1 MNVLGYL
8 NVVPRLPTRIQ
19 RLQEL
24 ADNLYWTWQP
34 DARQLFRDL
43 DRSVWLASNHDPIVV
58 LREVSQERLEAAARD
73 ADFVAAYDDVIE
85 RFDAY
90 QARPSWYQEHLTSS
104 GVGGAEGRLHA
115 YFCAEYGWHESV
127 QLYSGGLGVLAGD
140 HTKAASDLGVPL
152 IAVGLYY
159 PEGYFHQRVAADGRQ
174 EAVYVRTTPTDMPF
188 TPVLDSDGERA
199 VVEVETFGRTVRI
212 QAWQVDVGRVKVLLL
227 DVDHEDNSAEDR
239 ALLSRLYG
247 GDQRT
252 RVAQEMLLGI
262 GGVRLL
268 RRLGL
273 APTSWHMNEGHSAF
287 MALERCRELV
297 ASGREFAAARE
308 VVAADT
314 VFTVHTPVAAGND
327 AFGFELMDQA
337 FRDYHRGLGISR
349 EEFLQLGSADHGWGE
364 VFSMPALAIRFSS
377 GRNGV
382 AELHGETSRR
392 IWADLWPGVPLE
404 EVPIGHV
411 TNGVHLATWMAPAMQ
426 SLVAR
431 TVGGGW
437 QSVVADESTWQ
448 RFSEV
453 DPAEYWEVRKALKR
467 QSLRFLR
474 RRLERQLTRQE
485 ASPTAL
491 LGSSAIFDPEALT
504 IGFARRFAAYK
515 RATLIFRDL
524 DRLHAILADPHR
536 PVQLVFAGKAHPADQ
551 QGQELIASIHRLSHD
566 ERFAGRV
573 LFVEDYD
580 MAVGRAL
587 TRGVDVWLNNPRRPL
602 EASGTSGQKAAL
614 NGVLNLSILDG
625 WWPEAYAG
633 DNGWAIGSGRSYA
646 DEERAD
652 ASDADSLYAL
662 LEGEVVPLFYDRDR
676 PPGADA
682 GAEPLPLEWLRRSV
696 AAVAS
701 VTPAFNAQRMVKDYV
716 TRYYLPA
723 SVRGEQMNADGGALA
738 EELAAW
744 RERVAELWPG
754 VRLKDATLSEQALE
768 SGEEVEATVALVAPG
783 FEAGEVVVELVYSA
797 ADDALQS
804 GLETVRLARPEAG
817 AGSKGAGGVYR
828 ARFSPRLSG
837 RLAFGIRCYPA
848 HRGLVAQADARA
860 VSWAAG

>member
-8 NVVPRLPTRIQ
+8 NVVPRLPPRIE
-19 RLQEL
+19 RLREL
-24 ADNLYWTWQP
+24 SGNLYWTWQP

-43 DRSVWLASNHDPIVV
+43 DKPVWRASNHDPVVV
-58 LREVSQERLEAAARD
+58 LREVRQERLEEAASDPEFLAS
-73 ADFVAAYDDVIE
+73 YDSVIA

-90 QARPSWYQEHLTSS
+90 QRGASWYQAKVAADAAPTP
-104 GVGGAEGRLHA
+104 ADNLHA

-152 IAVGLYY
+152 LAVGLYY
-159 PEGYFHQRVAADGRQ
+159 PEGYFHQRVAADGQQ
-174 EAVYVRTTPTDMPF
+174 EAVYVRTPPTDMPF
-188 TPVLDSDGERA
+188 TPVLDPDGKRV

-212 QAWQVDVGRVKVLLL
+212 QAWRVEVGRVTTLLL

-239 ALLSRLYG
+239 DLLKRLYG

-252 RVAQEMLLGI
+252 RVAQEMILGI

-268 RRLGL
+268 RALEHQ
-273 APTSWHMNEGHSAF
+273 PTSWHMNEGHSAF

-297 ASGREFAAARE
+297 AAGLEFAVARE
-308 VVAADT
+308 LVAADT

-327 AFGFELMDQA
+327 AFGFELMEQA
-337 FRDYHRGLGISR
+337 FRGYHEGLGVSQEAFR
-349 EEFLQLGSADHGWGE
+349 QLGSADHGWGE

-382 AELHGETSRR
+382 ARLHGETSRR
-392 IWADLWPGVPLE
+392 IWADLWPGVPLQ
-404 EVPIGHV
+404 EVPIEHV

-426 SLVAR
+426 RLVSDTIGDDWPAA
-431 TVGGGW
+431 
-437 QSVVADESTWQ
+437 VADEQTW
-448 RFSEV
+448 RGFESV
-453 DPAEYWEVRKALKR
+453 DPAAYWDVRKALKR

-491 LGSSAIFDPEALT
+491 QHSSVIFDPDALT

-524 DRLHAILADPHR
+524 DRLHAILSHPQR

-551 QGQELIASIHRLSHD
+551 QGQTLIASIHRLSQD

-580 MAVGRAL
+580 MAIGRAL

-602 EASGTSGQKAAL
+602 EASGTSGQKAAM
-614 NGVLNLSILDG
+614 NGVLNLSVLDG
-625 WWPEAYAG
+625 WWPEAYEP

-646 DEERAD
+646 DEERGD

-662 LEGEVVPLFYDRDR
+662 LEREVVPLYYDRER
-676 PPGADA
+676 PAGSDA
-682 GAEPLPLEWLRRSV
+682 GTEPLPLEWLRRSV
-696 AAVAS
+696 AAVAT

-716 TRYYLPA
+716 ERYYLPA
-723 SVRGEQMNADGGALA
+723 SARGARLA
-738 EELAAW
+738 EDDAAVAKDLAEW
-744 RERVAELWPG
+744 RERLASDWSA
-754 VRLKDATLSEQALE
+754 VRVKAVDVTEDTLE
-768 SGEEVEATVALVAPG
+768 SGESIGVAAELVAPG
-783 FEAGEVVVELVYSA
+783 FEAGELVVELVYSA
-797 ADDALQS
+797 VDDALQT
-804 GLETVRLARPEAG
+804 GLRTVPLALSAG
-817 AGSKGAGGVYR
+817 ATADGASGVYR
-828 ARFSPRLSG
+828 ASFEPAISG
-837 RLAFGIRCYPA
+837 RLAYGVRCYPV
-848 HRGLVAQADARA
+848 HQGLSVQADARA
-860 VSWAAG
+860 VVWAAG